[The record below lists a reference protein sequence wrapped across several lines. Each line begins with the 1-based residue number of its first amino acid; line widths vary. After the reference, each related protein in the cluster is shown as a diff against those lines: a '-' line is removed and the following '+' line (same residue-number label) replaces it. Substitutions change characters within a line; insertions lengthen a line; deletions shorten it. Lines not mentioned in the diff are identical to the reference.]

1 MRETIVCIGEIAQ
14 HPHIFPETGIAVQS
28 YEELCYYMRNHLI
41 CYLYTLPDEKLARF
55 VAAELKL
62 DKLSRTLSRLT
73 DPAKDQM
80 KYFAAL
86 FREGNYYSED
96 EIRGILDEYRTLKN
110 ADPYQQGKWLG
121 DLFFSSGRAA
131 MAVSHYEAA
140 LEQEGPTDAELGTV
154 HHNLACALIRL
165 FRFGDARIHLLKA
178 WQYGE
183 DERSLYYYY
192 AIMALQEGLD
202 KAREELKTFEVSD
215 LVMESFENR
224 FAQMQV
230 SFQSSDA
237 AARFRKMFLLSQ
249 AGREDDCIKI
259 RDRYIRKMQKD
270 FRPEME
276 SPEYLFV
283 MNPLEPVNNK
293 KNIK

>member
-1 MRETIVCIGEIAQ
+1 MRETIVCIGKIAQ

-55 VAAELKL
+55 VAEELKL
-62 DKLSRTLSRLT
+62 DKLARTLSRLT

-110 ADPYQQGKWLG
+110 AGPYQQAKWLG
-121 DLFFSSGRAA
+121 DLFFSSGRAS
-131 MAVSHYEAA
+131 MAVSHYETA
-140 LEQEGPTDAELGTV
+140 LKQEGMTDAERGAV

-165 FRFGDARIHLLKA
+165 FRYQDARLHLLKA

-192 AIMALQEGLD
+192 AIIALQEGLD
-202 KAREELKTFEVSD
+202 RAREELKSFEVSD
-215 LVMESFENR
+215 LLLEGFETR

-249 AGREDDCIKI
+249 KGREEDCMKI

-270 FRPEME
+270 FRSEME
-276 SPEYLFV
+276 SPDYLFV
-283 MNPLEPVNNK
+283 MNPPEAANNH
-293 KNIK
+293 